1 MFTPA
6 WGVVMEDR
14 ETQGLAAIIRRHGRR
29 PDALLPILHDIQEA
43 NGHVPAALLPA
54 VASALGL
61 SRAEVHGVVSYY
73 RHFRQMPP
81 GRHVVRVCCAEAC
94 QAVGAEAVAEHARR
108 HAGDLTVEPVYCLG
122 LCAIG
127 PAVQV
132 DETSLHAHMTP
143 DKFDALLR
151 SLEQSR

>member
-6 WGVVMEDR
+6 RGLVMAVR
-14 ETQGLAAIIRRHGRR
+14 ETRELEAIIHRHGRR

-43 NGHVPAALLPA
+43 HGHVPAGLLLAL
-54 VASALGL
+54 ASALGL

-73 RHFRQMPP
+73 RHFRQTPP

-94 QAVGAEAVAEHARR
+94 QAAGAEAVAEHARH

-122 LCAIG
+122 LCAVG

-132 DETSLHAHMTP
+132 DETSLHARMTP

-151 SLEQSR
+151 ELEQAP

>member
-1 MFTPA
+1 M
-6 WGVVMEDR
+6 
-14 ETQGLAAIIRRHGRR
+14 
-29 PDALLPILHDIQEA
+29 
-43 NGHVPAALLPA
+43 
-54 VASALGL
+54 
-61 SRAEVHGVVSYY
+61 
-73 RHFRQMPP
+73 
-81 GRHVVRVCCAEAC
+81 RVCCAEAC

-143 DKFDALLR
+143 DKFDVLLR
-151 SLEQSR
+151 NLEQSS